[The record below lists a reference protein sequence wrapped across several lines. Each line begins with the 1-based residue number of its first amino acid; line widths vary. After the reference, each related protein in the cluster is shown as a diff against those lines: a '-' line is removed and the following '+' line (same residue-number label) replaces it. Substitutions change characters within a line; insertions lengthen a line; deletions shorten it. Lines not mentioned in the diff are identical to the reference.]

1 MYIDTL
7 DREFDTLEELWKLI
21 NEMDR
26 YSFHGRQIQDN
37 NKPIESPGTVF
48 QYQVSAQSLHSEIKF
63 AKNRI
68 KQTCNCITGCCYL
81 KLLMRH

>member
-37 NKPIESPGTVF
+37 NNNKSIESPGKL
-48 QYQVSAQSLHSEIKF
+48 SLLAQLICK
-63 AKNRI
+63 
-68 KQTCNCITGCCYL
+68 
-81 KLLMRH
+81 

>member
-1 MYIDTL
+1 MYIVIL

-37 NKPIESPGTVF
+37 NKPIESPGIVF
-48 QYQVSAQSLHSEIKF
+48 QYQVSEQSLHSEKKY

-68 KQTCNCITGCCYL
+68 KQTCNGITVCCYL
-81 KLLMRH
+81 KLLMLH

>member
-37 NKPIESPGTVF
+37 NNNNTIESPGKL
-48 QYQVSAQSLHSEIKF
+48 SLLAQLICK
-63 AKNRI
+63 
-68 KQTCNCITGCCYL
+68 
-81 KLLMRH
+81 

>member
-37 NKPIESPGTVF
+37 NNNKRIESPGKL
-48 QYQVSAQSLHSEIKF
+48 SLLAQLICK
-63 AKNRI
+63 
-68 KQTCNCITGCCYL
+68 
-81 KLLMRH
+81 